1 VYSLFSSFFVVFCP
15 KRFFFDYFKLPSDES
30 AQPFCARDL
39 VLRHHQRRENSRSSS
54 PILDDNDDMTA
65 ANQSRPNEETA
76 LFLRAIDDV
85 NVQLPF

>member
-1 VYSLFSSFFVVFCP
+1 LFFAP
-15 KRFFFDYFKLPSDES
+15 KRFFFDYFKLPSDDES

-39 VLRHHQRRENSRSSS
+39 VLRHPTKEGKFSIIVS

-65 ANQSRPNEETA
+65 ANQSRPNEESA

>member
-1 VYSLFSSFFVVFCP
+1 MMSQHS
-15 KRFFFDYFKLPSDES
+15 RFLCERFGGVTTK
-30 AQPFCARDL
+30 
-39 VLRHHQRRENSRSSS
+39 RRENSRSSS

-76 LFLRAIDDV
+76 LFLRAIDDM

>member
-1 VYSLFSSFFVVFCP
+1 MENQAKS
-15 KRFFFDYFKLPSDES
+15 
-30 AQPFCARDL
+30 
-39 VLRHHQRRENSRSSS
+39 ENSRSSS

>member
-1 VYSLFSSFFVVFCP
+1 LLFFAP
-15 KRFFFDYFKLPSDES
+15 KRFFSIILNFLLMSQHSRF
-30 AQPFCARDL
+30 
-39 VLRHHQRRENSRSSS
+39 VREIWCCVTTKEGKFSIIVTNSRRQR
-54 PILDDNDDMTA
+54 DDMTA

>member
-1 VYSLFSSFFVVFCP
+1 MLFFAP
-15 KRFFFDYFKLPSDES
+15 KRFFFDYFKLPSDDES

-39 VLRHHQRRENSRSSS
+39 VLRHPTKEGKFSIIVS

>member
-1 VYSLFSSFFVVFCP
+1 MMSQHSRFV
-15 KRFFFDYFKLPSDES
+15 REIW
-30 AQPFCARDL
+30 L
-39 VLRHHQRRENSRSSS
+39 VRHHQRRENSRSLS

>member
-1 VYSLFSSFFVVFCP
+1 MYSLFSSFFVVFLP
-15 KRFFFDYFKLPSDES
+15 NVFSNYFKLLLSQHSRFLCE
-30 AQPFCARDL
+30 RDL
-39 VLRHHQRRENSRSSS
+39 VASSPPRRENSRSSS

>member
-1 VYSLFSSFFVVFCP
+1 MTSQHSRFVREIWCCVTTKEGKFSIIV
-15 KRFFFDYFKLPSDES
+15 
-30 AQPFCARDL
+30 
-39 VLRHHQRRENSRSSS
+39 S

-65 ANQSRPNEETA
+65 ANQCPNEETA

>member
-1 VYSLFSSFFVVFCP
+1 MSQHSRFLCERFGGLSPP
-15 KRFFFDYFKLPSDES
+15 KGGKIFDH
-30 AQPFCARDL
+30 
-39 VLRHHQRRENSRSSS
+39 RHQ
-54 PILDDNDDMTA
+54 ILDDNDDMTA

>member
-1 VYSLFSSFFVVFCP
+1 MMSQHSRFV
-15 KRFFFDYFKLPSDES
+15 REIW
-30 AQPFCARDL
+30 L
-39 VLRHHQRRENSRSSS
+39 VRHHQRRENSRSSS

-65 ANQSRPNEETA
+65 ANQSRPNEESA

>member
-1 VYSLFSSFFVVFCP
+1 LLFFAP

-39 VLRHHQRRENSRSSS
+39 VLRHPTKEGKFSIIVTNSRRQR
-54 PILDDNDDMTA
+54 DDMTA

>member
-1 VYSLFSSFFVVFCP
+1 MMSQHSRFVREIWCCVTTKAGKFSIIV
-15 KRFFFDYFKLPSDES
+15 
-30 AQPFCARDL
+30 
-39 VLRHHQRRENSRSSS
+39 S

-65 ANQSRPNEETA
+65 ANQSRPNEESA

>member
-1 VYSLFSSFFVVFCP
+1 MS
-15 KRFFFDYFKLPSDES
+15 KS
-30 AQPFCARDL
+30 AQPFCAREIWW
-39 VLRHHQRRENSRSSS
+39 LRHQRRENSRSSS

>member
-1 VYSLFSSFFVVFCP
+1 LLFFAP
-15 KRFFFDYFKLPSDES
+15 KRFFFDYFKLPSDDES

-39 VLRHHQRRENSRSSS
+39 VKNQRRENSRSSS

>member
-1 VYSLFSSFFVVFCP
+1 MSQRQHSRFVRE
-15 KRFFFDYFKLPSDES
+15 RFGAAP
-30 AQPFCARDL
+30 
-39 VLRHHQRRENSRSSS
+39 RRENSRSTS
-54 PILDDNDDMTA
+54 PILLDDNDDMTA